1 MWCIWL
7 LGTWML
13 LAKSFLVLQLK
24 KISKSVLKNF
34 HSAVWALGSNNI
46 YIWYW
51 TTICNPE
58 LGNTHHLLA
67 EDLVLGEERTSKKD
81 RQRIMEGEYL
91 LCLFIILFVVMNDAG
106 LVNTVIVF
114 SSESSRGGEK
124 KSSIRRGRAESSVR
138 FLYLHKDI
146 GMMTDCGPFQE
157 SCWPWRSSSSGCG
170 ECASSSGGSGLLSS
184 LSSSTPAPSPW
195 STTTSQSGSLNVFVS
210 WTQKYLL
217 PPKNI

>member
-7 LGTWML
+7 LGTWMF

-24 KISKSVLKNF
+24 KSLNQYWSIPTVQCGHWAAIIFISDIGQQ
-34 HSAVWALGSNNI
+34 SATLSLV
-46 YIWYW
+46 
-51 TTICNPE
+51 
-58 LGNTHHLLA
+58 THHLLA

-210 WTQKYLL
+210 
-217 PPKNI
+217 